1 MAESA
6 LKKQFIGF
14 LKSYYGSPMGGL
26 PLGLAPTSQ
35 AQSFPAYKPGLSE
48 QLAHLPMPQ
57 QQQMMQPG
65 MPQMPSAPQQALP
78 SPGVGVGPS
87 ADVAGAQGALLNY
100 MRGQ

>member
-14 LKSYYGSPMGGL
+14 LKSYYGSPQGGL

-57 QQQMMQPG
+57 QQQQSPVL
-65 MPQMPSAPQQALP
+65 PSASQQALP